1 MWEKMT
7 GIKQNILRRWDS
19 APYPVK
25 VCCIKFVQRV
35 VHVQTVG
42 SISDPRVCVQAAR
55 ICVLLLTNISDRIKM
70 KHLYLLFPEIMRF
83 YRCPT
88 LKQNHLVY

>member
-7 GIKQNILRRWDS
+7 ALKQNILRRLDS

-35 VHVQTVG
+35 VHVQTTG
-42 SISDPRVCVQAAR
+42 PISDPRVRTRAVR
-55 ICVLLLTNISDRIKM
+55 ISALLLTNISVRIKTRR
-70 KHLYLLFPEIMRF
+70 P
-83 YRCPT
+83 
-88 LKQNHLVY
+88 